1 VGNSGPSRNCR
12 PQTENPIRALETTD
26 KLPHVGVIQG
36 RHHFRFAFE
45 PRPEFRVGDK
55 LAGEELEGHLP
66 LDERVFG
73 QVPGPIRGLK
83 RNGQ

>member
-1 VGNSGPSRNCR
+1 MGNSGPSRNCH
-12 PQTENPIRALETTD
+12 PKTENPIRALETTD
-26 KLPHVGVIQG
+26 KSPYVDVIQG
-36 RHHFRFAFE
+36 RDHFRFAFE
-45 PRPEFRVGDK
+45 PRPQFRVGDK
-55 LAGEELEGHLP
+55 LAGKELEDRLP